1 MMANAPE
8 AVASWL
14 NQHESEL
21 VAFRRD
27 LHSHPELGRQE
38 HRTTRAIA
46 ARLSAA
52 GLAPHPLPAGTGL
65 WCDIGP
71 IGRDTTAVTATTA
84 TTATTSPG
92 AAGTGTASDRPDVPM
107 VMVRAD
113 IDALPVL
120 DVKDV
125 PYGSTVPGVCHACG
139 HDVHTAVV
147 LGVGLALAEFA
158 RANPLAGTVRLVFQ
172 PAEETMPGGALDVI
186 DAGVLKSVSTVMAV
200 HCDPSLDVGTIGL
213 RAGPITSAA
222 DSVRVTLSGPGGHT
236 SRPQNTVDLI
246 YALSRLAV
254 ELPAAL
260 SRLVDP
266 RSSLSLVWG
275 HVEAGTVANAIP
287 RAGSI
292 AGTVRTLSRDTWEDV
307 PALVR
312 RLAEQIVAP
321 YGADLALEY
330 RRGVPPVVN
339 SIETIEL
346 FRTAVHRVL
355 APGAEM
361 SVTQSLGGE
370 DFAWYL
376 DHVPGALARLG
387 TRIPEGPTYDLHQG
401 SFDVDEAAIGIGV
414 RFLAASAL
422 QALERAAASF

>member
-1 MMANAPE
+1 GGP
-8 AVASWL
+8 
-14 NQHESEL
+14 
-21 VAFRRD
+21 
-27 LHSHPELGRQE
+27 
-38 HRTTRAIA
+38 A
-46 ARLSAA
+46 ADAA
-52 GLAPHPLPAGTGL
+52 GPPAG
-65 WCDIGP
+65 P
-71 IGRDTTAVTATTA
+71 
-84 TTATTSPG
+84 
-92 AAGTGTASDRPDVPM
+92 DRPDVPM

-113 IDALPVL
+113 IDALPLL
-120 DVKDV
+120 DVKEV
-125 PYGSTVPGVCHACG
+125 PYRSTVPGVCHACG

-147 LGVGLALAEFA
+147 LGTGLALAEFA
-158 RANPLAGTVRLVFQ
+158 RVSPLTGTVRLVFQ

-186 DAGVLKSVSTVMAV
+186 DAGVLKPVSAAMTV
-200 HCDPSLDVGTIGL
+200 HCDPSLDVGSIGL
-213 RAGPITSAA
+213 RVGPVTSAA
-222 DSVRVTLSGPGGHT
+222 DSVRITLGGPGGHT

-275 HVEAGTVANAIP
+275 HIEAGTVANAIP

-307 PALVR
+307 PTLVR

-321 YGADLALEY
+321 YGASLALDY

-339 SIETIEL
+339 SAEIIEV
-346 FRTAVHRVL
+346 FRTALQRVL
-355 APGAEM
+355 APGAEIPIM
-361 SVTQSLGGE
+361 QSLGGE

-387 TRIPEGPTYDLHQG
+387 TRSPGGHTYDLHQG
-401 SFDVDEAAIGIGV
+401 TFDVDEAAIGTGV

-422 QALERAAASF
+422 RGLERASASC